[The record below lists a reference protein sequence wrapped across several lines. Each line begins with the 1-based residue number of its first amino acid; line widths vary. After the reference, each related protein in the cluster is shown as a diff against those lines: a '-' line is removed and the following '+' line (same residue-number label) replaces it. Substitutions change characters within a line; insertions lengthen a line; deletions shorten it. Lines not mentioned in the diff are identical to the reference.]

1 MNYKHKHLEHED
13 KKIYDIYIAGRTS
26 AALAAA
32 VRIGLFDLLREKP
45 MSETEIIKKLGFYK
59 RPMKALL
66 LVLRAMKLIV
76 RKDEAEST

>member
-32 VRIGLFDLLREKP
+32 VRIGLFDLLHDI
-45 MSETEIIKKLGFYK
+45 TN
-59 RPMKALL
+59 MKHQ
-66 LVLRAMKLIV
+66 I
-76 RKDEAEST
+76 